1 MLNNC
6 KPALKQL
13 LAITPKI
20 KMNIFDGVNPKL
32 FDVSL
37 RDGLQS
43 LPESFHHLY
52 SIPNKKQLFYNI
64 LWEHK
69 PDNLEVGSLV
79 NPKLMP
85 IFKDSL
91 ELFKEL
97 NEERK
102 QFWGIEKP
110 ENIYMVV
117 PNKKKLDIAIE
128 NGVRYF
134 SLLTSVSDS
143 FQKKNINKNLNE
155 TKEELNKM
163 YEVLKNSVPDYK
175 TKLYISCIN
184 KCPIEGPIDNDFIIN
199 QIMNYNMN
207 YNPDL
212 LCLSDTCGSINADD
226 YEYIVDTCMYFG
238 LPASKIC
245 VHLHFNPNDQNQL
258 KNAKKIVHS
267 SFNKKIQHFDV
278 SKLEYGGC
286 SMTIKKE
293 EMLSNLSYETFY
305 DFLKEY
311 IDEKSGS

>member
-1 MLNNC
+1 
-6 KPALKQL
+6 
-13 LAITPKI
+13 
-20 KMNIFDGVNPKL
+20 
-32 FDVSL
+32 
-37 RDGLQS
+37 
-43 LPESFHHLY
+43 
-52 SIPNKKQLFYNI
+52 
-64 LWEHK
+64 
-69 PDNLEVGSLV
+69 
-79 NPKLMP
+79 
-85 IFKDSL
+85 
-91 ELFKEL
+91 
-97 NEERK
+97 
-102 QFWGIEKP
+102 
-110 ENIYMVV
+110 
-117 PNKKKLDIAIE
+117 
-128 NGVRYF
+128 
-134 SLLTSVSDS
+134 
-143 FQKKNINKNLNE
+143 
-155 TKEELNKM
+155 M